1 MWWEW
6 PLDDLRQFCLKL
18 VKLVFV
24 SCILNGLEYGSLL
37 YLYRLQ
43 MLNML
48 NWQWIF
54 LYWGI
59 LASRLLR
66 RLVMNPLQLFS
77 DGNRLLRGDFKLS
90 LLLAHS
96 RRLYSGAPA

>member
-6 PLDDLRQFCLKL
+6 PLDYLGQFRLKL
-18 VKLVFV
+18 VKLMLV
-24 SCILNGLEYGSLL
+24 SRILNGLEHGSLL

-54 LYWGI
+54 LDWGI

-66 RLVMNPLQLFS
+66 RLVLNPLQLFC
-77 DGNRLLRGDFKLS
+77 DG
-90 LLLAHS
+90 
-96 RRLYSGAPA
+96 Y